1 VSGGTSYFFGS
12 ALLDHILRGEA
23 LSLPSDFYLRLLTSA
38 TSKGVVGVETGY
50 TGYQRLV
57 LPRGTT
63 LFTDAG
69 SSAEVTNVASLEFPQ
84 ADSAGAGDL
93 VGFDIV
99 DTAAGAFT
107 HIYLWGVITPSRTV
121 VVGKRVKFPAG
132 SLIFT
137 A

>member
-1 VSGGTSYFFGS
+1 M
-12 ALLDHILRGEA
+12 
-23 LSLPSDFYLRLLTSA
+23 
-38 TSKGVVGVETGY
+38 
-50 TGYQRLV
+50 
-57 LPRGTT
+57 LPRDTT

-69 SSAEVTNVASLEFPQ
+69 SSAEVTNVSSLEFPQ
-84 ADSAGAGDL
+84 ADSVGAGDL

-107 HIYLWGVITPSRTV
+107 HIYLWGQITPARTV
-121 VVGKRVKFPAG
+121 IVGKKVRFPAG